1 MKCDCNILSIPYGN
15 PFRIHLCRAD
25 IVPNNPSSI
34 DFDDLDE
41 GSLRAYITTIM
52 GARISVDV
60 EVDNGDLLLTIP
72 EDTRRATYGIELT
85 GTYQSHHWRWKCGKA
100 FRISDTNCESS
111 VQGMESFAPETYYLW
126 DVADV
131 SFEVAAVIFASE
143 GHVYFD
149 GDALVLQDTEDTTF
163 GFEGDAIVVNENNKK
178 IPSCQ
183 RM

>member
-25 IVPNNPSSI
+25 IVPNNPDSI
-34 DFDDLDE
+34 DFDDLDA

-100 FRISDTNCESS
+100 FCISDTNCESS
-111 VQGMESFAPETYYLW
+111 MQGMESFAPETYYLF
-126 DVADV
+126 DTLE
-131 SFEVAAVIFASE
+131 FEIVGDTLHIYTDGHASLDNGTLSLQE
-143 GHVYFD
+143 TAGTSLGVK
-149 GDALVLQDTEDTTF
+149 GDSIIATETK
-163 GFEGDAIVVNENNKK
+163 NH
-178 IPSCQ
+178 
-183 RM
+183 R

>member
-1 MKCDCNILSIPYGN
+1 MNCKQDIDILTIPRGN
-15 PFRIHLCRAD
+15 PFLIHLCRKDVA
-25 IVPNNPSSI
+25 PNNPDDVDFSSI
-34 DFDDLDE
+34 D
-41 GSLRAYITTIM
+41 GLRCYITTPM
-52 GARISVDV
+52 GARIGIPHEV
-60 EVDNGDLLLTIP
+60 ENGDLFLAIPADLRLT
-72 EDTRRATYGIELT
+72 TYGIELV
-85 GTYQSHHWRWKCGKA
+85 GEYNGFPWRWKCGKA

-131 SFEVAAVIFASE
+131 SFEGDAVIFASE

-163 GFEGDAIVVNENNKK
+163 GFEGDAIVVNENKK
-178 IPSCQ
+178 HIPSCH

>member
-25 IVPNNPSSI
+25 IVPNNPDSI
-34 DFDDLDE
+34 DFTDLDA

-60 EVDNGDLLLTIP
+60 VVENGDLLLTIP

-85 GTYQSHHWRWKCGKA
+85 GTYQSHPWRWKCGKA

-111 VQGMESFAPETYYLW
+111 VQGMESFAPETYYLF
-126 DVADV
+126 DTLE
-131 SFEVAAVIFASE
+131 FEIVGDTLHIYTDGHASLDNGTLSLQE
-143 GHVYFD
+143 TAGTSLEVK
-149 GDALVLQDTEDTTF
+149 GDSIIATEL
-163 GFEGDAIVVNENNKK
+163 KQK
-178 IPSCQ
+178 H
-183 RM
+183 R

>member
-25 IVPNNPSSI
+25 IVPNNPDSI
-34 DFDDLDE
+34 DFDDLDA

-60 EVDNGDLLLTIP
+60 EVDNGDLLITIP

-85 GTYQSHHWRWKCGKA
+85 GTYQSHPWRWKCGKA

-111 VQGMESFAPETYYLW
+111 VQGMESFAPETYYLF
-126 DVADV
+126 DTLE
-131 SFEVAAVIFASE
+131 FEIVGDTLHIYTDGHASLDDSTLSLHE
-143 GHVYFD
+143 TRNMSLATK
-149 GDALVLQDTEDTTF
+149 GDSIIATETQS
-163 GFEGDAIVVNENNKK
+163 NHNNHG
-178 IPSCQ
+178 
-183 RM
+183 

>member
-15 PFRIHLCRAD
+15 PFRIHLCRSD
-25 IVPNNPSSI
+25 IVPNNPDSI

-111 VQGMESFAPETYYLW
+111 VQGMESFAPETYYLF
-126 DVADV
+126 DTLE
-131 SFEVAAVIFASE
+131 FEIVGDTLHIYTDGHASLDNGTLSLQE
-143 GHVYFD
+143 TAGTSLGVK
-149 GDALVLQDTEDTTF
+149 GDSIIATETK
-163 GFEGDAIVVNENNKK
+163 N
-178 IPSCQ
+178 Q
-183 RM
+183 R